1 MTYRWSK
8 ISGVGLLLAAAVFIP
23 SCFHSAADQ
32 SGKAGEGAKKMAV
45 VKPEK
50 ERKFFIEEVG
60 GIALVQLYADGFE
73 ELPLREKLLAYY
85 LYKAAVAGRDITYDQ
100 NHRHALTVR
109 HILDQILTHPLG
121 LPPGVEDKVLA
132 YAKLF
137 WLNNGPYYERNK
149 TKFTAAF
156 ERHELLEALGIA
168 MANGAD
174 LAFPGRT
181 LEEVV
186 LELEPLLFDP
196 AHEPLVTNKNPGKGG
211 DILRDSAGNYYHGVT
226 MADLEGFDETNPLN
240 SRLVKECPRKAPCK
254 LVEQVYRAGQ
264 KAADDTW
271 TVEPGVYAA
280 PLAELISHLEKAAWF
295 APEGQAET
303 LRFLANYFR
312 TGDPATF
319 DQASIS
325 WLKSEP
331 DVDVIIG
338 FIETYKDPRSQ
349 KGEFEGLVY
358 YTDKENSALMEG
370 VAENVSYF
378 EERAPWADRYKKEHV
393 AIPVAS
399 AINVLVGVGGAGP
412 NIPAGINLP
421 NAQWIREKHG
431 SRSVLL
437 TNVTAAAQAAISDRA
452 LDEFALPA
460 EVAPA
465 KKYREGVGRTMVALH
480 EIVGHGSGKVN
491 ADLKEDPSFYL
502 KETYSAI
509 EEARAELVALHHVFD
524 PRLVELGAISGPE
537 AAAEAY
543 RGYLRHGIVQ
553 LRRVKEGSRFEDDHM
568 RATHLIV
575 QYLLANEDAAEVRKI
590 EGKTYYVIKD
600 FDEARDTVAELLE
613 EVMRIKGEG
622 DLEAAR
628 ELVARYAVEFDPALR
643 DEIVARAKA
652 AGVPDF
658 VAFHQPGVKLVLDD
672 SGEPVDVVLDYSN
685 DFVSTMLEWDL
696 VGAR

>member
-1 MTYRWSK
+1 MAYWWSNN
-8 ISGVGLLLAAAVFIP
+8 SGVGLLLAVAVMIS
-23 SCFHSAADQ
+23 SCSLPA
-32 SGKAGEGAKKMAV
+32 GKGGSQGEGAKQMAA
-45 VKPEK
+45 VKPDK
-50 ERKFFIEEVG
+50 ERKYFIEEVE

-73 ELPLREKLLAYY
+73 KLPLREKLLAYY
-85 LYKAAVAGRDITYDQ
+85 LYKAAVAGRDMTYDQ
-100 NHRHALTVR
+100 NHRHALTIR
-109 HILDQILTHPLG
+109 HLLDQILTHPLG
-121 LPPGVEDKVLA
+121 LPPGLEDKILK

-149 TKFTAAF
+149 TKFTATF

-168 MANGAD
+168 RANGAD
-174 LAFPGRT
+174 LNFPGRT

-186 LELEPLLFDP
+186 LELEPVLFDP

-226 MADLEGFDETNPLN
+226 MADLEGFDEKYPLN
-240 SRLVKECPRKAPCK
+240 SRLVKECPRKKPCTV
-254 LVEQVYRAGQ
+254 VEQVYRAGQ
-264 KAADDTW
+264 KAADDSW
-271 TVEPGVYAA
+271 AVEPGVYAA

-303 LRFLANYFR
+303 LRFLANYLR

-331 DVDVIIG
+331 QVDVIIG

-358 YTDKENSALMEG
+358 YTDPENSALMEG
-370 VAENVSYF
+370 VAENVAYF
-378 EERAPWADRYKKEHV
+378 EEQAPWSDKYKKEHV

-399 AINVLVGVGGAGP
+399 AINVLLGVGGAGP

-452 LDEFALPA
+452 LEEFALPL

-465 KKYREGVGRTMVALH
+465 KKYRENIGRTMVALH

-491 ADLKEDPSFYL
+491 PDLKEDPSFYL
-502 KETYSAI
+502 KETYSAL
-509 EEARAELVALHHVFD
+509 EETRAELVALHHIFD
-524 PRLVELGAISGPE
+524 PKLVELGAVSGPE

-543 RGYLRHGIVQ
+543 RGYLRHGLLQ

-575 QYLLANEDAAEVRKI
+575 QYLLANEDAAEVRKVD
-590 EGKTYYVIKD
+590 GKTYYALKD
-600 FDEARDTVAELLE
+600 LDEARDSVAELLK

-622 DLEAAR
+622 DLEAGRA
-628 ELVARYAVEFDPALR
+628 LVAKYAVDFDPGLR
-643 DEIVARAKA
+643 DEIVARAKSA
-652 AGVPDF
+652 SVPDF